1 MKSGEA
7 ESTHKAI
14 SEVRHKLRAR
24 EPGSF
29 RARWFPQGAQ
39 ARAPVNARRDRSLLD
54 WFGRAPRTGLA
65 LLALLGLLMPPAVG
79 APTPAPVAAP
89 TPSPSPSGAP
99 ALPSTT
105 PSGAPALPT
114 TTPAGAPALPSA
126 PAVAPALPS
135 PPAVA
140 PTVVDVSV
148 TGN

>member
-39 ARAPVNARRDRSLLD
+39 ARAPVFARRDRSLLD

-65 LLALLGLLMPPAVG
+65 LLALFGLLMPAAVG
-79 APTPAPVAAP
+79 APTPTPPAAAP
-89 TPSPSPSGAP
+89 TPIP
-99 ALPSTT
+99 A
-105 PSGAPALPT
+105 
-114 TTPAGAPALPSA
+114 SA
-126 PAVAPALPS
+126 PAVPAA
-135 PPAVA
+135 PAVA

-148 TGN
+148 T